1 MGKLCCLSK
10 PQMLYLQNK
19 DNNKSTPS
27 AVVTGIKR
35 DHVCEVPDARLGLHQ
50 SHHLEQNLKKCNP
63 QAHLRTSFI
72 NLDCLPIII
81 A

>member
-27 AVVTGIKR
+27 VVVTGIKR
-35 DHVCEVPDARLGLHQ
+35 DHVCEVPMQGLVCI
-50 SHHLEQNLKKCNP
+50 KV
-63 QAHLRTSFI
+63 TI
-72 NLDCLPIII
+72 
-81 A
+81 